1 MTTIPPILALA
12 SALTFVILYHLRAR
26 WRESRTGV
34 NIMTMAASLV
44 LLASGSLVRRLLDDT
59 AGNWLILAAW
69 LVIACVMAL
78 RTVEMW
84 QETAVDKQPPPTPTP
99 PTGQWYKP
107 TPYSA
112 TALLEPPNQRKEQ

>member
-26 WRESRTGV
+26 WRGTRTGI
-34 NIMTMAASLV
+34 NIMTMGASLV
-44 LLASGSLVRRLLDDT
+44 LLAAGSLVRRLVHDT
-59 AGNWLILAAW
+59 VGNWIILGSW
-69 LVIACVMAL
+69 LVIAVVMVL

-84 QETAVDKQPPPTPTP
+84 QETAADKAPPVPTP
-99 PTGQWYKP
+99 PRGDWYKP

-112 TALLEPPNQRKEQ
+112 TSLLESPPTRKEQ